1 MSKQLSYHFNDNVDP
16 LVKNSVIQTKIYRDN
31 VEVVHERVVYSFL
44 DLLGD
49 LGGVTEIITLAFG
62 IFLLP
67 ISEHSF
73 YVAALKKMYMAR
85 TKDDTLFR

>member
-1 MSKQLSYHFNDNVDP
+1 MVYNARIGLDQLGRQHSRKSYMF
-16 LVKNSVIQTKIYRDN
+16 
-31 VEVVHERVVYSFL
+31 F

-49 LGGVTEIITLAFG
+49 LGGVRELFIISFG

-73 YVAALKKMYMAR
+73 VMKAAKYLFFAR
-85 TKDDTLFR
+85 TSKT